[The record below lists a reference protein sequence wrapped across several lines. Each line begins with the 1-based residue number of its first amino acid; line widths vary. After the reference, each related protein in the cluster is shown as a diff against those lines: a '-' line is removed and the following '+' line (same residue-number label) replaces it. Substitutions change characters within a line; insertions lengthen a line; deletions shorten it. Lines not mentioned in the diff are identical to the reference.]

1 MSLHLPNTDLH
12 RHPPLQYLQL
22 HTKKSRFIG
31 LISKKIF
38 YLKKLLFAFIQNRGA
53 DFAHPFVL
61 DLPLFPLLGG
71 QLHVVLVL
79 VEGVMVIIVH
89 TGDGLVIVP
98 VPFAQGKRVALGVDL
113 RDGRLEVVELAFDG
127 ADEMITVE
135 GRGAVLVHGR
145 LDGDVPLLLQPAKI
159 VLEGPLLAAE
169 EKGGHPHNH
178 PLAVGQLDLVEED
191 AAALKGRDLP
201 DEGVVLIVQGLHHDI
216 AIRAKPGAGIGI
228 VTTLECRNAL
238 FIVAILLVCHV
249 NTILLFATF
258 RHNFY

>member
-1 MSLHLPNTDLH
+1 M
-12 RHPPLQYLQL
+12 
-22 HTKKSRFIG
+22 
-31 LISKKIF
+31 
-38 YLKKLLFAFIQNRGA
+38 FIQNRGA
-53 DFAHPFVL
+53 DFGEPFVL

-71 QLHVVLVL
+71 QFHVVLVL

-89 TGDGLVIVP
+89 AGDGLVVVP

-127 ADEMITVE
+127 ADEMVAIE
-135 GRGAVLVHGR
+135 GRGAVLVHGG
-145 LDGDVPLLLQPAKI
+145 LDGDVPLLLQPAEV
-159 VLEGPLLAAE
+159 VLESPLLAAE

-216 AIRAKPGAGIGI
+216 AIRAKPGAGIGV
-228 VTTLECRNAL
+228 VTTLISGYA
-238 FIVAILLVCHV
+238 FIV
-249 NTILLFATF
+249 FQ
-258 RHNFY
+258 NFLPSLSE